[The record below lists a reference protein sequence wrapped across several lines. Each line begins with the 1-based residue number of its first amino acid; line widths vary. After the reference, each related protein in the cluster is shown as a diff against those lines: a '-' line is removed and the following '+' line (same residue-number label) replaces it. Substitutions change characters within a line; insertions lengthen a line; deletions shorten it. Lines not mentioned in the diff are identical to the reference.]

1 MAARSTFP
9 PGLELEARKA
19 ATMRQ
24 PLRAA
29 PAPPCVVVALD
40 QGSGDAAQPLLTTGA
55 RVRIGTPIGRAAGEA
70 AVDVHSPVAGV
81 VLGVETRPIAG
92 PAGEGACIVIENDGS
107 DDLEPGLA
115 SIDWPNVAPEEL
127 LRADPQCRHSGPG
140 RCRVPGPC
148 EARRRARTLC
158 GSSRAERRGM

>member
-127 LRADPQCRHSGPG
+127 LG
-140 RCRVPGPC
+140 RIRSAGIAGLGGAAFPAHAKLAA
-148 EARRRARTLC
+148 ARERSAAHLC
-158 GSSRAERRGM
+158 